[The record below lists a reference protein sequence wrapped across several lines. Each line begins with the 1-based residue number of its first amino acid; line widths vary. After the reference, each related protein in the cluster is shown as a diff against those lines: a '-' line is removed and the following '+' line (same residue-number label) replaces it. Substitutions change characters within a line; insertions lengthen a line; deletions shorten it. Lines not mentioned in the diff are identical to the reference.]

1 MIQEIFPN
9 TVPKTPIITRP
20 GEPETINTWE
30 LLAGPEDIMT
40 PLLLSHRFPSFS
52 FDVSRDP
59 SSIPGSPKMNLQQN
73 GTLSLDN
80 SKPTLYSSI
89 AFLAS
94 VEVPNDRKIIRIL

>member
-1 MIQEIFPN
+1 MIQEKFPN
-9 TVPKTPIITRP
+9 IVPKTPIITRP

-52 FDVSRDP
+52 FDVSR
-59 SSIPGSPKMNLQQN
+59 SIPGSPKMNLQQN

-94 VEVPNDRKIIRIL
+94 VEVANDRKIIRIL